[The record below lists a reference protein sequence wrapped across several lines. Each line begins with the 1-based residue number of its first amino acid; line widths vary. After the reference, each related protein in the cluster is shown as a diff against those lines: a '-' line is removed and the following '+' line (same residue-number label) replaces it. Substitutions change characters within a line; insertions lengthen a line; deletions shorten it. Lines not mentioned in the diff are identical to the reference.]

1 MEDQKIQELIE
12 KFLSGIATNSE
23 KEELNAWYKAKNNN
37 DVIWEME
44 TPGEEK
50 AIEKRGAQNLK
61 AYIKSTRQKHQ
72 TVHLRNF
79 LAIAATITGICF
91 VWGFYNFNLHNK
103 KINNTI
109 VKNINAP
116 NISLENKYILL
127 PDSSIIVLHPG
138 SQVKYVFN
146 AKTREVFLTGEAFFN
161 VRHLANRPF
170 IVHTRKIT
178 TTVLGTSF
186 NIKAYPSQ
194 TVIVSVTRG
203 KVGVTDEVKKTSV
216 FLTPNQQIVISSD
229 NMKVLQKAVQA
240 QQTIS
245 WVSSDMQ
252 FTAVPFKELA
262 EKLSI
267 RYGVM
272 VKFNDATLENYL
284 ITGRFTGTESLNEV
298 LKALCGTSSST
309 YKINGSTVI
318 LDKLNN

>member
-1 MEDQKIQELIE
+1 
-12 KFLSGIATNSE
+12 
-23 KEELNAWYKAKNNN
+23 
-37 DVIWEME
+37 
-44 TPGEEK
+44 
-50 AIEKRGAQNLK
+50 
-61 AYIKSTRQKHQ
+61 
-72 TVHLRNF
+72 
-79 LAIAATITGICF
+79 
-91 VWGFYNFNLHNK
+91 
-103 KINNTI
+103 
-109 VKNINAP
+109 
-116 NISLENKYILL
+116 
-127 PDSSIIVLHPG
+127 
-138 SQVKYVFN
+138 
-146 AKTREVFLTGEAFFN
+146 
-161 VRHLANRPF
+161 
-170 IVHTRKIT
+170 
-178 TTVLGTSF
+178 
-186 NIKAYPSQ
+186 
-194 TVIVSVTRG
+194 
-203 KVGVTDEVKKTSV
+203 VGVTDEVKKTSV